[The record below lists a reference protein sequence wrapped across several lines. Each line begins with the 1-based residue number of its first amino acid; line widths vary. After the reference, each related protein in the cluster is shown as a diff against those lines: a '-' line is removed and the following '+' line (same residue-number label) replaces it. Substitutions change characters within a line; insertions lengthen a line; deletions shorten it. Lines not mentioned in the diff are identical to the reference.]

1 MKIINPLNIDLNKI
15 LGNKEEKEVVENKT
29 LTDMKKMILDA
40 KNILLLTHE
49 SPDGD
54 AIGSTLAMHHALKQL
69 EKDSDMYIPEYSRLF
84 KFLRGT
90 DEIKNRLKGEL
101 EDETK
106 SESESEPDVE
116 LEYEL
121 KNDVYDLVIALDCSD
136 EQRLEGTELF
146 ESAKNTIQIDH
157 HGTNTMFAD
166 INFVNPTAPA
176 CAQILITI
184 FEYFGLEITKE
195 IGESLVTGIITDTGG
210 FQYQGV
216 TAETFEFAAELLRT
230 GIDIPKIYSK
240 VLQTKTKSS
249 FELQK
254 RVIDRL
260 EFLEDGKIAFSYI
273 TGEDQQ
279 EVNAEHGDHE
289 GLVNIGREV
298 EGVEVSIFVRED
310 LEKEGYKI
318 SMRSTGDAN
327 VSDICFLFGGGG
339 HPRAAG
345 CFIKGSLEQVRKK
358 ILAETKKAMQVA
370 L

>member
-15 LGNKEEKEVVENKT
+15 LGNKEEKETVENKT
-29 LTDMKKMILDA
+29 LTDMKEMILNA
-40 KNILLLTHE
+40 NKILLLTHE

-54 AIGSTLAMHHALKQL
+54 AIGCTLAMHHALKQL
-69 EKDSDMYIPEYSRLF
+69 EKESDMYIPEYPRLF
-84 KFLRGT
+84 KFLNGT
-90 DEIKNRLKGEL
+90 DEIKDEL
-101 EDETK
+101 TDDT
-106 SESESEPDVE
+106 
-116 LEYEL
+116 
-121 KNDVYDLVIALDCSD
+121 YDLIIALDCSD
-136 EQRLEGTELF
+136 EQRLEGTEFF
-146 ESAKNTIQIDH
+146 ENVKNTIEIDH

-184 FEYFGLEITKE
+184 FEYFGLEKTKE
-195 IGESLVTGIITDTGG
+195 IGECLVTGIITDTGG

-230 GIDIPKIYSK
+230 GIDIPQIYSK

-260 EFLEDGKIAFSYI
+260 EFLENGKIAFSYI
-273 TGEDQQ
+273 TNKDQE

-298 EGVEVSIFVRED
+298 EGVEVSIFIRED
-310 LEKEGYKI
+310 IEKEGYKI
-318 SMRSTGDAN
+318 SMRATGDVN

-358 ILAETKKAMQVA
+358 VLAETKKA
-370 L
+370 LN